1 MSALP
6 GSQASLS
13 MSLEEKL
20 SNLPNQPG
28 CYLFRDKKAKI
39 IYVGK
44 AKNLRNRVRQY
55 FHTDR
60 AHVFRT
66 SDLVARINDVDLI
79 VTDNEIEALAL
90 ESNLIKRH
98 KPIFNVLLKDDKQ
111 YPHIKITNETAP
123 RAMIARKIL
132 KDGASYFGPF
142 LPISL
147 AWNTL
152 DLINKNFQLRTC
164 TMDIDG
170 KADRPCLEYHIK
182 RCLGPCVSRLCSLD
196 QYNEAVRDVDLL
208 LQGKT
213 EDLEAEL
220 KRRMQEASDELRF
233 EAAARARDQLRT
245 IGKLGEQQ
253 KMMVISRDDI
263 DIFGYYRE
271 GALLALSLFT
281 MREGRVVGKR
291 EFYWEDIADPFDPGT
306 FIGQALKQYYTAGD
320 YAPGEIYVPVDFEDR
335 ELLEEYLTRQR
346 GRRVRIVTPQRGVK
360 RDLIDLVEKN
370 ARLNF
375 DQRFR
380 MQRPDMQKVLDE
392 LRETLELPTVPDRIE
407 SFDISNI
414 QGAENVASMV
424 VCEHGAMKKSD
435 YRKFKIRSVEGQA
448 DDFQSM
454 YEVVGRRY
462 SRLLREAKP
471 LPDLVL
477 IDGGKGQLAAAAR
490 ALHELGLEALPTAA
504 IAKREELLFVKG
516 REEPI
521 RVDHH
526 SPVLHLIQMIRDE
539 THRFAVT
546 YHRQRRTMRDFD
558 SELTSIP
565 GVGEKLKARLLR
577 NFGSLKRVSEAS
589 FDELKPFV
597 GAAGARRI
605 LEHFSS
611 MQNGDGES
619 VISGDDSGGQPIDIR
634 VNGVS

>member
-1 MSALP
+1 MD
-6 GSQASLS
+6 

-20 SNLPNQPG
+20 SNLPTQPG
-28 CYLFRDKKAKI
+28 CYLFRDKKAKV

-60 AHVFRT
+60 ANVFRT
-66 SDLVARINDVDLI
+66 SDLIARIHDVDLI

-90 ESNLIKRH
+90 ESNLIKKH

-111 YPHIKITNETAP
+111 YPHIKITSERAP

-132 KDGASYFGPF
+132 KDGASYYGPF

-164 TMDIDG
+164 TMEIDG

-182 RCLGPCVSRLCSLD
+182 RCLGPCVSRLCSLE

-213 EDLEAEL
+213 DDLEAEL
-220 KRRMQEASDELRF
+220 KRRMKEASDELMF
-233 EAAARARDQLRT
+233 EAAARSRDQLKT
-245 IGKLGEQQ
+245 IVKLGEQQ

-271 GALLALSLFT
+271 ATLLALSLFT
-281 MREGRVVGKR
+281 MREGKVVGKR
-291 EFYWEDIADPFDPGT
+291 EFYWEDISDPFEPGA

-335 ELLEEYLTRQR
+335 ALLEEYLSTQR
-346 GRRVRIVTPQRGVK
+346 GRRVHIVAPQRGVK

-435 YRKFKIRSVEGQA
+435 YRKFKVRSVEGRA

-462 SRLLREAKP
+462 SRLLRETRP

-490 ALHELGLEALPTAA
+490 ALHELGLEALPTAS

-521 RVDHH
+521 RIDHH

-546 YHRQRRTMRDFD
+546 YHRQRRTMRDFE

-565 GVGEKLKARLLR
+565 GVGDKLKSRLLR

-597 GAAGARRI
+597 GPAGARRI
-605 LEHFSS
+605 IEHFA
-611 MQNGDGES
+611 NLRDAEGEL
-619 VISGDDSGGQPIDIR
+619 VLTD
-634 VNGVS
+634 N

>member
-1 MSALP
+1 
-6 GSQASLS
+6 

-20 SNLPNQPG
+20 ANLPTQPG
-28 CYLFRDKKAKI
+28 CYLYRDKKGKI

-60 AHVFRT
+60 ANEFKT
-66 SDLVARINDVDLI
+66 GDLIARIADVDLI

-90 ESNLIKRH
+90 ECNLIKKH

-111 YPHIKITNETAP
+111 YPHIKVTNERAP

-164 TMDIDG
+164 TMAIDG

-182 RCLGPCVSRLCSLD
+182 RCLGPCVSRLCSIE

-213 EDLEAEL
+213 ADLEGEL
-220 KRRMQEASDELRF
+220 KRRMQQASDELMF
-233 EAAARARDQLRT
+233 EAAARSRDQLKT
-245 IGKLGEQQ
+245 IQKLGEQQ
-253 KMMVISRDDI
+253 KMMVISREDI

-271 GALLALSLFT
+271 ESLLALSLFT
-281 MREGRVVGKR
+281 MREGKVVGKR
-291 EFYWEDIADPFDPGT
+291 EFYWEDIDALFDPAA
-306 FIGQALKQYYTAGD
+306 FISQALKQYYSAGD

-335 ELLEEYLTRQR
+335 ELLEEYLTIQR
-346 GRRVRIVTPQRGVK
+346 GRRVHIVMPQRGVK

-380 MQRPDMQKVLDE
+380 MQRPDMKKVLDE

-435 YRKFKIRSVEGQA
+435 YRKFKVRSVEGRA

-462 SRLLREAKP
+462 LRLLRENKP

-490 ALHELGLEALPTAA
+490 ALHELGLEALPAAA

-516 REEPI
+516 KEEPVRI
-521 RVDHH
+521 DHH

-546 YHRQRRTMRDFD
+546 YHRKRRTMRDFE

-565 GVGEKLKARLLR
+565 GVGDKLKARLLR

-589 FDELKPFV
+589 LDELKPFV
-597 GAAGARRI
+597 GTAGARRI
-605 LEHFSS
+605 VEHFAHLSAS
-611 MQNGDGES
+611 EVVSTEGL
-619 VISGDDSGGQPIDIR
+619 PID
-634 VNGVS
+634 G

>member
-1 MSALP
+1 M
-6 GSQASLS
+6 QLS
-13 MSLEEKL
+13 EKL
-20 SNLPNQPG
+20 ANLPTQPG
-28 CYLFRDKKAKI
+28 CYLYRDKKGKI

-55 FHTDR
+55 FHSDR
-60 AHVFRT
+60 AHEYKT
-66 SDLVARINDVDLI
+66 GDLIARIEDVDLI

-90 ESNLIKRH
+90 ESNLIKKH

-111 YPHIKITNETAP
+111 YPHIKVTNETAP

-132 KDGASYFGPF
+132 KDGASYYGPF

-164 TMDIDG
+164 TMQIDG

-182 RCLGPCVSRLCSLD
+182 RCLGPCVSRLCSIG
-196 QYNEAVRDVDLL
+196 QYDEAVRDVDLL

-213 EDLEAEL
+213 ADLEAEL
-220 KRRMQEASDELRF
+220 KRRMHQASDEQLF
-233 EAAARARDQLRT
+233 ELAARYRDQLKT
-245 IGKLGEQQ
+245 IQKLGEQQ
-253 KMMVISRDDI
+253 KMMVISRDDV
-263 DIFGYYRE
+263 DTFGYYRE
-271 GALLALSLFT
+271 GRLLALSLFT
-281 MREGRVVGKR
+281 MREGKIVGMR
-291 EFYWEDIADPFDPGT
+291 EFYWEDVTDPFDPGA
-306 FIGQALKQYYTAGD
+306 FIGQALKQYYTGGD

-335 ELLEEYLTRQR
+335 ELLEQYLTSQR
-346 GRRVRIVTPQRGVK
+346 GRRVHILTPQRGVK

-375 DQRFR
+375 EQRFR
-380 MQRPDMQKVLDE
+380 MRRPDMQKVLDE
-392 LRETLELPTVPDRIE
+392 LRETLELPALPDRIE

-435 YRKFKIRSVEGQA
+435 YRKFKVRSVEGRA

-462 SRLLREAKP
+462 SRLMRENKP

-477 IDGGKGQLAAAAR
+477 IDGGKGQLAAASR
-490 ALHELGLEALPTAA
+490 ALHELGLEALPTAS
-504 IAKREELLFVKG
+504 IAKREELLFIKG

-521 RVDHH
+521 RIDHH

-546 YHRQRRTMRDFD
+546 YHRKRRTMRDFE

-565 GVGEKLKARLLR
+565 GVGDKLKARLLR
-577 NFGSLKRVSEAS
+577 NFGSLKRVSEAT

-597 GAAGARRI
+597 GTREARRI
-605 LEHFSS
+605 VEHFSHIRDS
-611 MQNGDGES
+611 ELSLNDGPQA
-619 VISGDDSGGQPIDIR
+619 DGGR
-634 VNGVS
+634 RLSN

>member
-1 MSALP
+1 
-6 GSQASLS
+6 

-20 SNLPNQPG
+20 ANLPTQPG
-28 CYLFRDKKAKI
+28 CYLYRDKRGKV

-55 FHTDR
+55 FHSDR
-60 AHVFRT
+60 ANEFKT
-66 SDLVARINDVDLI
+66 GDLIARIADVDLF

-90 ESNLIKRH
+90 ENNLIKKH

-132 KDGASYFGPF
+132 KDGAQYYGPF
-142 LPISL
+142 LPIGL

-152 DLINKNFQLRTC
+152 DLINKQFQLRTC
-164 TMDIDG
+164 TMEIDG

-182 RCLGPCVSRLCSLD
+182 RCLGPCVSRLCSIE
-196 QYNEAVRDVDLL
+196 QYDEAVRDVDLL

-213 EDLEAEL
+213 ADLEIEL
-220 KRRMQEASDELRF
+220 KHRMQQASDELRY
-233 EAAARARDQLRT
+233 EAAARYRDQLKT
-245 IGKLGEQQ
+245 IQKLGEQQ

-271 GALLALSLFT
+271 GRLLALSLFT
-281 MREGRVVGKR
+281 MREGKVVGKR
-291 EFYWEDIADPFDPGT
+291 EFYWEDITDPFDPAA
-306 FIGQALKQYYTAGD
+306 FIGGALKQYYAAGD

-335 ELLEEYLTRQR
+335 ELLEEYLTGQR
-346 GRRVRIVTPQRGVK
+346 GRRVHIIAPQRGVK

-380 MQRPDMQKVLDE
+380 MMRPDMQKVLDE
-392 LRETLELPTVPDRIE
+392 LRDVLELPSLPDRIE

-435 YRKFKIRSVEGQA
+435 YRKFKVRSVEGRA

-462 SRLLREAKP
+462 SRLMRENKP

-477 IDGGKGQLAAAAR
+477 IDGGKGQLAAASR

-521 RVDHH
+521 RIDHH

-546 YHRQRRTMRDFD
+546 YHRKRRTMRDFE

-565 GVGEKLKARLLR
+565 GVGDKLKARLLR

-589 FDELKPFV
+589 LAELKPFV
-597 GAAGARRI
+597 GTREARRI
-605 LEHFSS
+605 VEHFAKLRASEVIAS
-611 MQNGDGES
+611 DGAQAES
-619 VISGDDSGGQPIDIR
+619 
-634 VNGVS
+634 

>member
-1 MSALP
+1 
-6 GSQASLS
+6 

-60 AHVFRT
+60 AQVFRT
-66 SDLVARINDVDLI
+66 GDLIARINDVDLI

-90 ESNLIKRH
+90 ESNLIKKH

-111 YPHIKITNETAP
+111 YPHIKITSEQAP

-132 KDGASYFGPF
+132 KDGASYYGPF

-164 TMDIDG
+164 TMEIDG

-182 RCLGPCVSRLCSLD
+182 RCLGPCVSRLCTIE

-213 EDLEAEL
+213 EDLEATL
-220 KRRMQEASDELRF
+220 KRRMHEASDELRF
-233 EAAARARDQLRT
+233 EAAARSRDQLKT
-245 IGKLGEQQ
+245 IVKLGEQQ

-281 MREGRVVGKR
+281 MREGKVVGKR
-291 EFYWEDIADPFDPGT
+291 EFYWEDIVDPFEPGV

-320 YAPGEIYVPVDFEDR
+320 YAPGEIYIPVDFEDR
-335 ELLEEYLTRQR
+335 QLLEEYLTSQR
-346 GRRVRIVTPQRGVK
+346 GRRVHIVTPLRGVK

-380 MQRPDMQKVLDE
+380 MQKPDMQKVLDE

-435 YRKFKIRSVEGQA
+435 YRKFKVRSVEGRA

-462 SRLLREAKP
+462 GRLLRETRP

-477 IDGGKGQLAAAAR
+477 IDGGKGQLAAASR
-490 ALHELGLEALPTAA
+490 ALHELGLEALPTAS
-504 IAKREELLFVKG
+504 IAKKEELLFIKG

-521 RVDHH
+521 RIDHH

-558 SELTSIP
+558 SELTAIP
-565 GVGEKLKARLLR
+565 GVGDKLKARLLR

-589 FDELKPFV
+589 FDELRPFV
-597 GAAGARRI
+597 GMAEARKIVDHFARI
-605 LEHFSS
+605 K
-611 MQNGDGES
+611 DGELES
-619 VISGDDSGGQPIDIR
+619 TE
-634 VNGVS
+634 

>member
-1 MSALP
+1 
-6 GSQASLS
+6 

-20 SNLPNQPG
+20 SNLPTQPG
-28 CYLFRDKKAKI
+28 CYLYRDRHGKI

-55 FHTDR
+55 FHSDR
-60 AHVFRT
+60 AHEFKT
-66 SDLVARINDVDLI
+66 SDLIARIDDVDLI

-90 ESNLIKRH
+90 ECNLIKKH

-111 YPHIKITNETAP
+111 YPHIKVTSERAP

-132 KDGASYFGPF
+132 KDGASYYGPF

-164 TMDIDG
+164 TMQIDG

-182 RCLGPCVSRLCSLD
+182 RCLGPCVNRLCSIE
-196 QYNEAVRDVDLL
+196 QYDEAVRDVGLL

-213 EDLEAEL
+213 SDLEAEL
-220 KRRMQEASDELRF
+220 RRRMQEASDELRF
-233 EAAARARDQLRT
+233 EAAARYRDQLKT
-245 IGKLGEQQ
+245 IKKLGEQQ

-263 DIFGYYRE
+263 DTFGYYRE
-271 GALLALSLFT
+271 GHLLALSLFT
-281 MREGRVVGKR
+281 MREGKIVGMR
-291 EFYWEDIADPFDPGT
+291 EFYWEDVSDPFDPAA

-335 ELLEEYLTRQR
+335 ELLEQYLTGQR
-346 GRRVRIVTPQRGVK
+346 GRRVHIIAPQRGVK

-380 MQRPDMQKVLDE
+380 MMRPDMQKVLDE
-392 LRETLELPTVPDRIE
+392 LRETLELPALPDRIE

-435 YRKFKIRSVEGQA
+435 YRKFKVRSVEGQA

-462 SRLLREAKP
+462 SRLMRENKP

-477 IDGGKGQLAAAAR
+477 IDGGKGQLAAASR
-490 ALHELGLEALPTAA
+490 ALHELGLEALPTAS
-504 IAKREELLFVKG
+504 IAKREELLFIKG
-516 REEPI
+516 KDEPI
-521 RVDHH
+521 RIDHH

-546 YHRQRRTMRDFD
+546 YHRKRRTMRDFE

-565 GVGEKLKARLLR
+565 GVGDKLKARLLR

-589 FDELKPFV
+589 FAELKPFV
-597 GAAGARRI
+597 GTREARRI
-605 LEHFSS
+605 VEYFADLRATEAALTDSTRLE
-611 MQNGDGES
+611 G
-619 VISGDDSGGQPIDIR
+619 
-634 VNGVS
+634 